1 MNAAVRA
8 YVFNF
13 LRSINKVSIYLS
25 SYIYIHFIFVN
36 SIYFFL
42 DLFCFDLIPL
52 VAISCCLIADS
63 CSRTI

>member
-1 MNAAVRA
+1 MNAAVTA

-42 DLFCFDLIPL
+42 DLFCFDLIL
-52 VAISCCLIADS
+52 GRHHSGS
-63 CSRTI
+63 